1 VSAIVRLMTADDVVA
16 ASTAQA
22 NAFAALDRA
31 EGLDPPEPT
40 DAYWTRL
47 RTRHHHFLTHDPG
60 GAWVA
65 QDEGRI
71 VGIALALRRESLW
84 GLSLLAV
91 DPQAQS
97 AGVGRRLLDASLSY
111 ADGCE
116 RAVILSS
123 QDPRAMRSYATS
135 GFDLFPQVEARGAPD
150 RTAIPAGSRRV
161 RTGKV
166 EDAVLADSVDRDV
179 RGAPR
184 GPDHVRLATDMPMFV
199 VDDSEG
205 RGYAYLRDDGIV
217 MALAATDD
225 VSATALLWACM
236 GAVADAGVPI
246 SIDHMTA
253 EQQWAIRACYQ
264 ARLVVAP
271 SGPVF
276 WRGATP
282 PRPYLPNGA
291 YL

>member
-1 VSAIVRLMTADDVVA
+1 MTADDVVPA
-16 ASTAQA
+16 TVAQA
-22 NAFAALDRA
+22 NAFAALDRS
-31 EGLDPPEPT
+31 EGIEPVEPT
-40 DAYWTRL
+40 EAYWTRL

-60 GAWVA
+60 GSWVA
-65 QDEGRI
+65 EDDGRI
-71 VGIALALRRESLW
+71 VGIALALRREQLW

-97 AGVGRRLLDASLSY
+97 AGVGRRLLDASLTY

-116 RAVILSS
+116 RAIILSS

-135 GFDLFPQVEARGAPD
+135 GFELFPQVDARGAPD
-150 RTAIPAGSRRV
+150 RSAIPAGAPRV
-161 RTGKV
+161 RAGGV
-166 EDAVLADSVDRDV
+166 DDVILADTVDRQV

-184 GPDHVRLATDMPMFV
+184 GPDHVRLATDLRTFV
-199 VDDSEG
+199 VDDTAG
-205 RGYAYLRDDGIV
+205 CGYAYLRDDGIV

-225 VSATALLWACM
+225 DTATDLLWACM
-236 GAVADAGVPI
+236 GAVADRGGTI
-246 SIDHMTA
+246 SVDHMTA

-282 PRPYLPNGA
+282 PHPYLPSGA